1 MASRNS
7 KSRFRHPIAPL
18 ILASSLVGGV
28 AACSLTSD
36 PPAVTQVPPTISA
49 QAPETAVQGSESI
62 AFYYDGVKTS
72 VTIKDAAV
80 LFAACTLN
88 TSDPARIVNF
98 VNNTLKV
105 GPITA
110 ADVTGLG
117 NPLKPSISDFTADGV
132 VDCNDAAVL
141 FAAISTGLPP
151 TASKINPFLATT
163 LKLSGVSV
171 TQRQL
176 DTFFSEPTPTPRR
189 RLRTRRLRPRR
200 RHPPQTPDSNA
211 NPRCSVLCRSG

>member
-36 PPAVTQVPPTISA
+36 PPAVTQLPPTISA

-72 VTIKDAAV
+72 VTIEDAAV

-88 TSDPARIVNF
+88 TNDSGKIVNF
-98 VNNTLKV
+98 
-105 GPITA
+105 
-110 ADVTGLG
+110 
-117 NPLKPSISDFTADGV
+117 
-132 VDCNDAAVL
+132 
-141 FAAISTGLPP
+141 
-151 TASKINPFLATT
+151 
-163 LKLSGVSV
+163 
-171 TQRQL
+171 
-176 DTFFSEPTPTPRR
+176 
-189 RLRTRRLRPRR
+189 
-200 RHPPQTPDSNA
+200 
-211 NPRCSVLCRSG
+211 

>member
-1 MASRNS
+1 M
-7 KSRFRHPIAPL
+7 
-18 ILASSLVGGV
+18 

-36 PPAVTQVPPTISA
+36 PPAVTQLPPTISA

-88 TSDPARIVNF
+88 TNDSGKIVNF

-117 NPLKPSISDFTADGV
+117 DPLKPSVSDFTADGV
-132 VDCNDAAVL
+132 VDCKDAAVL

-151 TASKINPFLATT
+151 TASKINPFLANT

-171 TQRQL
+171 TQPNL
-176 DTFFSEPTPTPRR
+176 DTFFSEPTPTPTPTPTPPPTPAPT
-189 RLRTRRLRPRR
+189 RTPTPTTAPA
-200 RHPPQTPDSNA
+200 RH
-211 NPRCSVLCRSG
+211 